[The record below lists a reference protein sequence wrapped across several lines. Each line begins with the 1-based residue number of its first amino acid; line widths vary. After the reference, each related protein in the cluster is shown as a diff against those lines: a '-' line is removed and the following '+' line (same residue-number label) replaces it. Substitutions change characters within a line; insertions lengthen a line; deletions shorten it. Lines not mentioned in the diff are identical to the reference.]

1 MYVGLGAIALWVY
14 VRLPGRRPQTIA
26 RAMAHV
32 VLSFALVLVLPVALA
47 VVVSVAT
54 GRSAMLFFVVGV
66 LMPALCYLLLSW
78 FWLLGRV
85 VGDLGGGTPRGGH
98 PVTNSR

>member
-1 MYVGLGAIALWVY
+1 MYVGLGAVALWLY
-14 VRLPGRRPQTIA
+14 VRLPRRRPQTLA

-32 VLSFALVLVLPVALA
+32 VLSFAVVLVLPAALA
-47 VVVSVAT
+47 VVVSVGT
-54 GRSAMLFFVVGV
+54 GRSAMLVFVVGA
-66 LMPALCYLLLSW
+66 LMPALCYVLLSW

-85 VGDLGGGTPRGGH
+85 VGDVGGGTPRGGH